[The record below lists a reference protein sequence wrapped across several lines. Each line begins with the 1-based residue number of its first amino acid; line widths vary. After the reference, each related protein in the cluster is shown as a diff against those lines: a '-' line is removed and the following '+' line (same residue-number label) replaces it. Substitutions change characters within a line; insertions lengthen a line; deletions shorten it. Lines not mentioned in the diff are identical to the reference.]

1 MFLRTFIL
9 ILLLTTGSIVEATTV
24 LGVGSTSCL
33 QFVTDS
39 KSKRNFVNTQKG
51 VQYYSWTEGFITS
64 QNAQLEEA
72 AGKNKSPDRI
82 LRWLVDY
89 CEANP
94 LDNYFTANEAYF
106 DNLIGQ

>member
-1 MFLRTFIL
+1 MYQRSLIL
-9 ILLLTTGSIVEATTV
+9 ILLLTTCVFAQATTV

-33 QFVTDS
+33 QYVTDS

-51 VQYYSWTEGFITS
+51 IQYYSWTQGFITS
-64 QNAQLEEA
+64 QNAQLDEA

-82 LRWLVDY
+82 LQWLVDY

-94 LDNYFTANEAYF
+94 LDNYFTANEAYYE
-106 DNLIGQ
+106 DLLGQ